1 MKKRL
6 TNAEKKTNAR
16 IKKEM
21 QKKGILPPD
30 KPRLNRKK
38 FVEEAIKEWKARN
51 SVCWVWEVYITQAAF
66 IMSGVIDKNL
76 RVTQEAVRAAKVLK
90 IVIRLEEFSNKLKAE
105 NRSTY
110 TVGEQYE
117 FIKDILEA

>member
-1 MKKRL
+1 MKKRP

-90 IVIRLEEFSNKLKAE
+90 IAIRLEEFSNKLKAE

>member
-38 FVEEAIKEWKARN
+38 FVEEAIKEWNARS

-66 IMSGVIDKNL
+66 IMSGAIDKNL
-76 RVTQEAVRAAKVLK
+76 RVTQEAVLVYMT
-90 IVIRLEEFSNKLKAE
+90 RLARRFGNTILLNLRMHLA
-105 NRSTY
+105 
-110 TVGEQYE
+110 V
-117 FIKDILEA
+117 DHILER